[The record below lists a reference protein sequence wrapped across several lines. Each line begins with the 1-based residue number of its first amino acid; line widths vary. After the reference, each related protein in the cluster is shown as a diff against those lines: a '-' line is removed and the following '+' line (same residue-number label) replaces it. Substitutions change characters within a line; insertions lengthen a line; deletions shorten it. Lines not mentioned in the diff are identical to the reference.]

1 MSKHENSKKY
11 FCPRYHVLIDLAFL
25 ILSVKYF
32 QLKTRESAFSQ
43 KLDTLKS
50 SAIFGNIKGSWN
62 SLSREESWYFYP
74 KKIWKEIWN
83 LSSIAFICPKWIC
96 DNSIT
101 LSSHHAINTSYLLDS
116 YKLCL
121 PIPTHM
127 RLLSNIFSQSEN
139 RWDRSKIFLVCVCF
153 LPFSGLL
160 WSPQTC
166 VIYHRT
172 QNKFL
177 QDTDHN

>member
-62 SLSREESWYFYP
+62 SLSFRDIDIFIQKIFE
-74 KKIWKEIWN
+74 KKCEISLQL
-83 LSSIAFICPKWIC
+83 LSSVQSEYVI
-96 DNSIT
+96 NS
-101 LSSHHAINTSYLLDS
+101 SSYLHIIATTSSYLWDS
-116 YKLCL
+116 YKLCQ
-121 PIPTHM
+121 PIPPYTYH
-127 RLLSNIFSQSEN
+127 
-139 RWDRSKIFLVCVCF
+139 KVCPKTSVSVMSFEGVQC
-153 LPFSGLL
+153 LHVL
-160 WSPQTC
+160 
-166 VIYHRT
+166 
-172 QNKFL
+172 N
-177 QDTDHN
+177 